1 MKRTIYYTGIG
12 FALIFLVM
20 ELTYINAKSLLFL
33 VAEDGLIDKIFAV
46 IGALAFSMVTVLV
59 MRTSS
64 SMWMRIIFPLF
75 DALLVFSGFNLKFAD
90 NLTANP
96 VAFGLT
102 IFLASF
108 TGLIMYGLGTIGS
121 KSAAGLQQTGINLQ
135 QPVASNNQPAA
146 TYQQPQIDI
155 AAKLLQQL
163 QPRQHTAPTQQQSS
177 GKAAANGQ
185 QPAPILLHPAAA
197 TKKAAVIMQ
206 QINNEAEAES
216 QQNNNELVQ
225 KLQHA
230 LEENRREL
238 EILRAAQQK
247 SLEARTCKKCGRV
260 FETEAS
266 RRSHEGKCKA
276 IESNKTK
283 EL

>member
-12 FALIFLVM
+12 FALIFLVF

-46 IGALAFSMVTVLV
+46 IGALAFSMVTILV

-64 SMWMRIIFPLF
+64 SVWMRIIFPLF

-96 VAFGLT
+96 IAFGLT
-102 IFLASF
+102 IFLAIF

-121 KSAAGLQQTGINLQ
+121 KSDAGLQQADTNPQ
-135 QPVASNNQPAA
+135 QPAA
-146 TYQQPQIDI
+146 GRHQS
-155 AAKLLQQL
+155 AATHLQKEYDNNELLLQQL
-163 QPRQHTAPTQQQSS
+163 QLLQQAAPTRQQTS
-177 GKAAANGQ
+177 GKVAPEEK
-185 QPAPILLHPAAA
+185 QPAATLLHPAAA
-197 TKKAAVIMQ
+197 RTIIAEDMQ
-206 QINNEAEAES
+206 
-216 QQNNNELVQ
+216 QQNNDTATELQHESSALVWQ
-225 KLQHA
+225 LQHA

-238 EILRAAQQK
+238 EVLRAAQQK
-247 SLEARTCKKCGRV
+247 NLEARTCKKCGRV

-266 RRSHEGKCKA
+266 RRSHEGKCKV
-276 IESNKTK
+276 NQTTKTK